1 MSDGL
6 ETKDIANGTLL
17 HQSWIEAALRDAV
30 QDCKFCAT
38 WHGDGHMAMSDVG
51 HSHWAILNP
60 NVNQQEHEAT

>member
-51 HSHWAILNP
+51 HSH
-60 NVNQQEHEAT
+60 